1 MILGVDRVKAT
12 TVVLLLLSLVL
23 SASNAAGM
31 LPLPLEEYWRRME
44 ETRSLVVGQAG
55 QSSEVA
61 QIRLRAAAEEWAGV
75 TAVRLPDETVMPVE
89 HSFLV
94 AQLRAEPPNLER
106 LRGLLDALLSARQ
119 EWPQARHDA
128 AALLALQDV
137 LSRPEFQWPEEE
149 PSALAEWLRQVQE
162 WFADLWER
170 LFPEGVSVDA
180 PVVRYLL
187 LGLGVAL
194 LGSIL
199 AYVLR
204 NLRAGVVAEAE
215 TGDGETEENLTA
227 AAALKQARAWAER
240 GDRRTAVRYLYLSAL
255 LLLEERGLLRYDRSL
270 TNREYLRS
278 VAGLPEL
285 QAALQPV
292 IEVFERV
299 WYGYQPPEEAEYGRF
314 AEQVAALQRRRWE
327 ARAGKDAFEVTG

>member
-1 MILGVDRVKAT
+1 MKI
-12 TVVLLLLSLVL
+12 TVVVLVLLSLVL
-23 SASNAAGM
+23 NASSIAGIP
-31 LPLPLEEYWRRME
+31 PLSLEEYWRRVE
-44 ETRSLVVGQAG
+44 ETRALVEDLAG
-55 QSSEVA
+55 RPAEDA
-61 QIRLRAAAEEWAGV
+61 AARLRAAAEEWAGV
-75 TAVRLPDETVMPVE
+75 SSVLLPDGTLVPVE

-94 AQLRAEPPNLER
+94 AELRAEPPDLER
-106 LRGLLDALLSARQ
+106 LQGLLDALLSARMD
-119 EWPQARHDA
+119 WPQARHDA
-128 AALLALQDV
+128 TALLALQDI

-204 NLRAGVVAEAE
+204 NLRAGVVADVEVGAGEA
-215 TGDGETEENLTA
+215 EENLTA
-227 AAALKQARAWAER
+227 ATALKQARAWAER
-240 GDRRTAVRYLYLSAL
+240 GDRRAAVRYLYLSAL
-255 LLLEERGLLRYDRSL
+255 LFLEERGLLRYDRSL

-285 QAALQPV
+285 QAALRPIV
-292 IEVFERV
+292 DVFEQT
-299 WYGYQPPEEAEYGRF
+299 WYGYQPLDETGYGRF

-327 ARAGKDAFEVTG
+327 GKAAVAGNGLPG